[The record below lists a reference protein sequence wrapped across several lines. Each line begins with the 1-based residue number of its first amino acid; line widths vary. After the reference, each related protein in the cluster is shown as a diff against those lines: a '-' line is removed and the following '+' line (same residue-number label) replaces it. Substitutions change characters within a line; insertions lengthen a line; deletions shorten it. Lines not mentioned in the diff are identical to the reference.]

1 MLQRHRPSL
10 NTLVVALACGVL
22 LIVVPVAASDR
33 AADGLVFDA
42 RKIVSSQEDAG
53 WKIDKY
59 EIEDMMPDALL
70 SVCRAPVTAQQ
81 AALAIVQE
89 RTRALGGPLIEAL
102 KRGAAIDEVPKLVG
116 ASRVEALLSEAL
128 RRRTREC
135 PLGLRADPNFAGI
148 QTGAHRFFISG
159 EGGGLFVGQ
168 RSNGKNNVG
177 GGGTGRLLLGYGLN
191 YRRTLLMG
199 LEFGGNALFE
209 RGSDEVNFPVQF
221 TAAAPLVLRHH
232 LLTFHHDLELA
243 PIMHLTEA
251 DTRPSFGGRL
261 GTTLGVSTM
270 RIRRIMPWA
279 GATLALEYA
288 MANSYRAAV
297 TAVKGGARV
306 GFDWDF

>member
-1 MLQRHRPSL
+1 ML
-10 NTLVVALACGVL
+10 T
-22 LIVVPVAASDR
+22 VPAAANDH
-33 AADGLVFDA
+33 ATDGLVFDA

-70 SVCRAPVTAQQ
+70 SVCRSP
-81 AALAIVQE
+81 AAARHKALITVQK
-89 RTRALGGPLIEAL
+89 RARALGGPLAEAL
-102 KRGAAIDEVPKLVG
+102 ERGTAIEDVPKLVR
-116 ASRVEALLSEAL
+116 ASRVEALLLEAL
-128 RRRTREC
+128 RRASNEC
-135 PLGLRADPNFAGI
+135 PLGARPDPHFAGI

-168 RSNGKNNVG
+168 RSNGKNDIG

-199 LEFGGNALFE
+199 LEFGGNALFQ
-209 RGSDEVNFPVQF
+209 RGNEDVNFPVQF

-243 PIMHLTEA
+243 PIVYLTES
-251 DTRPSFGGRL
+251 DTRPSFGGRM
-261 GTTLGVSTM
+261 GITLGVSTM

-288 MANSYRAAV
+288 MKNNYRAAV